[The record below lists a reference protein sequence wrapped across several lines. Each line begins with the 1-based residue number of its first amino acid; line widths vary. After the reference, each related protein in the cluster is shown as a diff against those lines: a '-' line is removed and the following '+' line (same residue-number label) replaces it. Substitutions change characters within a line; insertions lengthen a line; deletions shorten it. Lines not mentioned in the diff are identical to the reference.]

1 MNRIKEIKNK
11 KNKNEHVN
19 KYIKYSISIFI

>member
-1 MNRIKEIKNK
+1 MNRIKEFNNK

-19 KYIKYSISIFI
+19 KYIKYIISIII